1 MQLGSS
7 CSIESASCNLK
18 CPKEITPDQIPAIQ
32 SFDKIIHAYNGTTS
46 ALELRTEAMQ
56 AAKHI
61 RRPASEQRMVDLVRL
76 ISALQREL
84 RFFRAEYE
92 ASQALVEGLH
102 SVSHQ
107 MYLNYF
113 TYDGDGQ
120 LHQEWFNQAQEI
132 DRYLQRYHEVIRKA
146 EADWIEL
153 SRHQAERDQSAWV

>member
-1 MQLGSS
+1 MHHRTGFVEAKGSGR
-7 CSIESASCNLK
+7 AN
-18 CPKEITPDQIPAIQ
+18 PDQIPPIQ
-32 SFDKIIHAYNGTTS
+32 SFDKIIHACNGTTS
-46 ALELRTEAMQ
+46 ALEFRTEAMQ
-56 AAKHI
+56 AAKRV

-92 ASQALVEGLH
+92 ASRALMEGLH

-113 TYDGDGQ
+113 AYDGDGQ

-132 DRYLQRYHEVIRKA
+132 DGYLQRYHEAIRNA
-146 EADWIEL
+146 EEDWIEL
-153 SRHQAERDQSAWV
+153 SRHQAERDQSAWI